1 MAKLTLSDVTK
12 VYDDAQGRETAV
24 DKVSLDIKDGELVS
38 VVGPSG
44 CGKSTTLRMIAGL
57 ETVSDG
63 VIEIGDREVQ
73 ELVPSKR
80 KIAMVFQNYAL
91 YSTMSV
97 RKNMGYGLKHSSQM
111 SKQTRQEHV
120 EEIAELLGIEDLL
133 ESDPG
138 DLSGGQRQRVALGRA
153 LVREPDVF
161 LLDEPLSNLDAKLRS
176 RMRTELQRI
185 QQEVGVTTLYVTHD
199 QKEAMTMSDR
209 LAIMRNGVLQQIAPP
224 EEAYHHP
231 VNQFVATFLGSP
243 SMNIFEE
250 VRVDERPQ
258 EYAFTFEGEEL
269 GRVLKENLPQLD
281 AESVSFGMR
290 PEGMNLHQ
298 TLSDGTFAA
307 EVVLSEY
314 QGNDNFVH
322 LSVFDQDLIARAP
335 PHIFPERG
343 ETLGVSINQEDIY
356 VFDSQTGDSIKTQT
370 GKSISAINQNNT
382 ESTTIESNTR

>member
-1 MAKLTLSDVTK
+1 MAKLTLSNVTK
-12 VYDDAQGRETAV
+12 VYDDARGLETAV
-24 DKVSLDIKDGELVS
+24 DAVSLDIRDGELVS
-38 VVGPSG
+38 IVGPSG

-57 ETVSDG
+57 ETVTDG
-63 VIEIGDREVQ
+63 TIQIADREVQ
-73 ELVPSKR
+73 ELVPSER

-91 YSTMSV
+91 YSTMPV
-97 RKNMGYGLKHSSQM
+97 RKNIGYGLKHSTQM

-120 EEIAELLGIEDLL
+120 EEIAELLGIADLL

-209 LAIMRNGVLQQIAPP
+209 LAIMYNGVLQQIAPP

-231 VNQFVATFLGSP
+231 VNKFVATFLGSP
-243 SMNIFEE
+243 SMNVFEG
-250 VRVDERPQ
+250 VLVDERDR
-258 EYAFTFEGEEL
+258 EYVFTFEDEEL
-269 GRVLKENLPQLD
+269 GRVSKDNLPQLD
-281 AESVSFGMR
+281 DESPSLGMR
-290 PEGMNLHQ
+290 PEGINLHQ
-298 TLSDGTFAA
+298 TPSDGTFTADIL
-307 EVVLSEY
+307 LSEY

-322 LSVFDQDLIARAP
+322 LSVFGQDLIARAP

-343 ETLGVSINQEDIY
+343 ETVGVSISQDDIY
-356 VFDSQTGDSIKTQT
+356 LFDSQTGDSIKTQT
-370 GKSISAINQNNT
+370 GSSISAAFQN
-382 ESTTIESNTR
+382 ESKSTVVESDAR